1 MIKSMKRV
9 LMSMTHSK
17 SPTAIFSPGAIYS
30 DAIKGLSKG
39 GHYMS
44 LHPSKN
50 SLHESEVLCI
60 VNGVGVGR
68 LHEDEAYEYYRE
80 IKRLN
85 KHGMELVV
93 PCRVADS
100 GLVYYRPVSRVKI
113 KEWVDSQI
121 LTLTGTITNLP
132 ITTGP
137 TPYDSLKMLSPQS
150 ASKVQSRIGRH
161 LVKLSSRDFFS
172 PLDSKIIGDFAYAL
186 YHYDFYGI
194 SSHLTARQDEALVMT
209 GYALHRTAAPSLSYD
224 RRVTIGVDSNMT
236 PVQARAIAIDDYDLA
251 RLVVAR
257 TEDSE
262 KIARLILDGANPDRQ
277 GLEMLLTAPAA

>member
-1 MIKSMKRV
+1 MIKGMKRV
-9 LMSMTHSK
+9 LMSLTHSK
-17 SPTAIFSPGAIYS
+17 SPTAIFSPGAAYS
-30 DAIKGLSKG
+30 DAIKRLSKG
-39 GHYMS
+39 AQHMS
-44 LHPSKN
+44 LHPATN
-50 SLHESEVLCI
+50 NLHENEVLCV
-60 VNGVGVGR
+60 VNGIGVGR
-68 LHEDEAYEYYRE
+68 LHEDETYEYHRE

-100 GLVYYRPVSRVKI
+100 GLVYYRPVSRAKI

-121 LTLTGTITNLP
+121 LALTGNSAHLLSTA
-132 ITTGP
+132 GP

-186 YHYDFYGI
+186 YHYDLYGI
-194 SSHLTARQDEALVMT
+194 SSHLTARQDEALVIT

-224 RRVTIGVDSNMT
+224 RQVTIGVDSNMT

-251 RLVVAR
+251 RLIVAR
-257 TEDSE
+257 TEYSE

-277 GLEMLLTAPAA
+277 GLEILLSAPDA